1 MNTQGLLFTQR
12 PHAVS
17 LFLTL
22 LLVLAAG
29 HLDAAEIVID
39 GSFDDWTEQ
48 EPVWNDSL
56 GDGGGIDFGR
66 LWVAG
71 DTNRL
76 YICFETGRETG
87 LQGGNAIRLFIDAD
101 DDPETGRPIDGMG
114 VDLEW
119 TFGKRE
125 GRIHRAHGKKEYL
138 RIEQSDMD
146 LRQGPTVTS
155 DVFEISI
162 TRSLPSLRLGS
173 VIRIALHDTGAPGGD
188 RLPDTGPGVVVSLQ
202 NAESGA
208 AAAPSD
214 AMPGTA
220 VDLTDA
226 AFLLDAASTSAA
238 PAGEPSRSETAFR
251 EPLTDE
257 QLTLARRDRRDLR
270 VLTYNVLFDG
280 LFKRPAPFR
289 RILKAIDPD
298 VICFQELWS
307 HSAQQTV
314 DQVSLALPDAPW
326 HGGNT
331 EDGMIVSR
339 YPIIR
344 GQSIDGTGNYWALI
358 DLPDSL
364 YSVDLS
370 IVSAHPPCC
379 GNEDGRQEELDGIAA
394 WMREIQTQGDV
405 EIAPET
411 FIVIAGDMNLVGS
424 YRQVETLVSG
434 TIVDHERFGPS
445 HRADWDGTALTDAAP
460 HHLSGREAYTWRDD
474 RSAFA
479 PGRLDYIVFSDSVA
493 RLTNAFILWTEDL
506 NPATLASYGLR
517 AEDTRKAS
525 DHLPVVADFALPS
538 SALPPAAQD

>member
-1 MNTQGLLFTQR
+1 MSAQGLRFTQR

-22 LLVLAAG
+22 LLMLAAG

-39 GSFDDWTEQ
+39 GSFGDWTEQ
-48 EPVWNDSL
+48 ELVWSDSL

-87 LQGGNAIRLFIDAD
+87 LQGGNAVRLFVDAD

-173 VIRIALHDTGAPGGD
+173 TLRIALHDTGAPGGD
-188 RLPDTGPGVVVSLQ
+188 RLPDTGSVVVAS
-202 NAESGA
+202 
-208 AAAPSD
+208 
-214 AMPGTA
+214 
-220 VDLTDA
+220 LTDA
-226 AFLLDAASTSAA
+226 AFLLDAALVGGAS
-238 PAGEPSRSETAFR
+238 AGEPSRSETVFR

-257 QLTLARRDRRDLR
+257 QPTLARHDRHDLR

-314 DQVSLALPDAPW
+314 DQVSLALPGARW

-331 EDGMIVSR
+331 EDGMIVSK
-339 YPIIR
+339 YPIVR
-344 GQSIDGTGNYWALI
+344 GQSVGGAGNYWALI

-364 YSVDLS
+364 YGVDLS

-394 WMREIQTQGDV
+394 WMREIQTQDDV
-405 EIAPET
+405 RIAPET

-434 TIVDHERFGPS
+434 TIVDQERFGPS

-460 HHLSGREAYTWRDD
+460 RHLSGREAYTWRDD

-493 RLTNAFILWTEDL
+493 RLTNAFVLWTEDL
-506 NPATLASYGLR
+506 DPATLASYGLR

>member
-1 MNTQGLLFTQR
+1 MSTPRPLFTLPLR
-12 PHAVS
+12 TLS
-17 LFLTL
+17 LFLV
-22 LLVLAAG
+22 LLVLLVAG
-29 HLDAAEIVID
+29 QSGAAEIVID
-39 GSFDDWTEQ
+39 GSFHDWADLD
-48 EPVWNDSL
+48 PVWIDPPD
-56 GDGGGIDFGR
+56 DGGGVDFGR

-76 YICFETGRETG
+76 YVCFETGRETG

-101 DDPETGRPIDGMG
+101 DDPETGRLVDGMG

-125 GRIHRAHGKKEYL
+125 GCIHRPHGVKEYS
-138 RIEQSDMD
+138 RIEQSDIG

-155 DVFEISI
+155 DIFEVSF

-173 VIRIALHDTGAPGGD
+173 VVRIALYDSGAQGGD
-188 RLPDTGPGVVVSLQ
+188 RLPDTGPGVVVAL
-202 NAESGA
+202 ADTAPGA
-208 AAAPSD
+208 VVA
-214 AMPGTA
+214 
-220 VDLTDA
+220 LTDTGPGA
-226 AFLLDAASTSAA
+226 VVT
-238 PAGEPSRSETAFR
+238 
-251 EPLTDE
+251 LTDITHLHGE
-257 QLTLARRDRRDLR
+257 GATLARHDHRDLR

-289 RILKAIDPD
+289 RILRAIDPD

-314 DQVSLALPDAPW
+314 DQVSLALPGASW

-339 YPIIR
+339 YPIIT
-344 GQSIDGTGNYWALI
+344 GQSIDGAGNYWALI

-364 YSVDLS
+364 YSIDLS

-379 GNEDGRQEELDGIAA
+379 DNEDGRQEELDGIAA
-394 WMREIQTQGDV
+394 WMREIQTPGGV
-405 EIAPET
+405 EIAPGT

-434 TIVDHERFGPS
+434 TIVDEKRFGPS
-445 HRADWDGTALTDAAP
+445 HHADWDGTALTDAAP
-460 HHLSGREAYTWRDD
+460 RHLSGREAYTWRDD
-474 RSAFA
+474 RSSFA
-479 PGRLDYIVFSDSVA
+479 PGRLDYIVYSDSIA
-493 RLTNAFILWTEDL
+493 RLTNAFVLWTEDL
-506 NPATLASYGLR
+506 DQATLASYELE

-538 SALPPAAQD
+538 SATPPAAQD